1 MAFVIH
7 PEPLSSAV
15 IYQVVIIGQM
25 PSSCWL
31 TTGPSAGWLAGLDLV
46 RKLEI
51 CIISISHLTACVL
64 YCVFRSRNTYAVFF
78 VVVRWL
84 VTTTIYPPILRLTES
99 EKPLVC
105 GTELNGAAVVN
116 RPHSPILWMSFPQT
130 EWMNGWFNTT
140 PAPDMY
146 TWPADQPTLLSVITA
161 FAYLSPQPVALW
173 LHIHNFVT
181 APGAIN

>member
-1 MAFVIH
+1 MGIAKYIQSLLMATANILVIELATKMNIISGICH
-7 PEPLSSAV
+7 PSRAPLIGRNLSSGYHRSNA
-15 IYQVVIIGQM
+15 QQL
-25 PSSCWL
+25 L
-31 TTGPSAGWLAGLDLV
+31 TYNRTICWLAGLDLV

-64 YCVFRSRNTYAVFF
+64 YCVFRSRHTYAVFF

-116 RPHSPILWMSFPQT
+116 RPHSPIL
-130 EWMNGWFNTT
+130 
-140 PAPDMY
+140 
-146 TWPADQPTLLSVITA
+146 
-161 FAYLSPQPVALW
+161 
-173 LHIHNFVT
+173 
-181 APGAIN
+181 